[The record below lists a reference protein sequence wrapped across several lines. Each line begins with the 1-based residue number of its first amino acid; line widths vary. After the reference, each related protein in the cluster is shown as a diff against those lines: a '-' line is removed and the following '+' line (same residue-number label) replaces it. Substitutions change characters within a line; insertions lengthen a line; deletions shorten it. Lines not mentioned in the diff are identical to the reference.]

1 MIKKTNYQRGE
12 MEFLMMILGFIVVI
26 FIIWVLTGGP
36 QDSSKDKPFID
47 PYNSPAPLRVYGP
60 GEKID

>member
-1 MIKKTNYQRGE
+1 MKKINKQSGE
-12 MEFLMMILGFIVVI
+12 MEFLGMILMFIVAI
-26 FIIWVLTGGP
+26 FILWVLTGGP
-36 QDSSKDKPFID
+36 QGSSKDKPFID